1 MKKKSQLCN
10 ERYQHGLRFT
20 RREKYAILGTLYG
33 KANGCLWQKRLC
45 RAKKKKKVKRW
56 SGKVSDCIG
65 NRIDG
70 WKIKLTPET
79 AQAIQ
84 QSEQV
89 TN

>member
-1 MKKKSQLCN
+1 MAKQMDVFGRSDFV
-10 ERYQHGLRFT
+10 ER
-20 RREKYAILGTLYG
+20 
-33 KANGCLWQKRLC
+33 KR
-45 RAKKKKKVKRW
+45 KKKVKRW